1 MGNLQNSEMR
11 HVASNGENVEVTAEY
26 KEWITDIKLR
36 IRQSQ
41 IKAAVK
47 INTELLKFY
56 WYLGNG
62 IVEKQKHAHWGDG
75 FLKRLSKDL
84 MTDFPDIK
92 GFELRNLRRIKQWF
106 LTYNQLDTIRAQAV
120 PELQDMFFSIPWG
133 HHILI
138 MQRCKNIDEALFYIQ
153 QTLENNW
160 SRGVLDWQIDS
171 NLYERKG
178 SKISNFSKTLPD
190 VQGDLA
196 NQIIKDPYNFDF
208 LTISENY
215 KEKDLQRC
223 LEDNIY
229 RFLLELGKGFSFVG
243 RQVKLEV
250 GGDDFYCD
258 LLFYHIPLKRYV
270 VIELKTCKFEPEF
283 VSKINFYCNAVNHL
297 IKGSD
302 DNDTIGLLICK
313 ERNDIVAE
321 WTIENAPVPI
331 GISKYEIQNFMKGTL
346 TADS

>member
-1 MGNLQNSEMR
+1 MNL
-11 HVASNGENVEVTAEY
+11 
-26 KEWITDIKLR
+26 KLR

-47 INTELLKFY
+47 VNTELLRLY
-56 WYLGNG
+56 WQMGSE
-62 IVEKQKHAHWGDG
+62 IVEKQKNAHWGDG
-75 FLKRLSKDL
+75 FLKQLSNDL
-84 MTDFPDIK
+84 MSDFPDMK
-92 GFELRNLRRIKQWF
+92 GFEVRNLRRMKQWF
-106 LTYNQLDTIRAQAV
+106 LTYCQADTIRTQVV
-120 PELQDMFFSIPWG
+120 PELQESFFSIPWG

-138 MQRCKNIDEALFYIQ
+138 MQRCKDINKAVFYIQ

-160 SRGVLDWQIDS
+160 SRNVLDWQIDS
-171 NLYERKG
+171 NLYERSG
-178 SKISNFSKTLPD
+178 SKISNFSKILPD
-190 VQGDLA
+190 VQSDLA

-208 LTISENY
+208 LNLNEDY
-215 KEKDLQRC
+215 KEKDLQRS

-258 LLFYHIPLKRYV
+258 MLFYHIPLKRYV
-270 VIELKTCKFEPEF
+270 VIELKTGKFEPEY
-283 VSKINFYCNAVNHL
+283 VSKVNFYCNAVNHL
-297 IKGSD
+297 IKGDD

-331 GISKYEIQNFMKGTL
+331 GISKYELQNLVKEI
-346 TADS
+346 

>member
-1 MGNLQNSEMR
+1 MKKSNENNSKDISFE
-11 HVASNGENVEVTAEY
+11 SNQENIITSEY
-26 KEWITDIKLR
+26 KNWIVDLKLR

-47 INTELLKFY
+47 VNTELLRLY
-56 WYLGNG
+56 WQMGIE
-62 IVEKQKHAHWGDG
+62 IVEKQKNAHWGDG
-75 FLKRLSKDL
+75 FLKQLSNDL
-84 MTDFPDIK
+84 MSDFPDMK
-92 GFELRNLRRIKQWF
+92 GFSYRNLRAIKQWF
-106 LTYNQLDTIRAQAV
+106 LFYNESFTKWQQVAAILENT
-120 PELQDMFFSIPWG
+120 FFSIPWG

-138 MQRCKNIDEALFYIQ
+138 MQRCKNIDTALFYIQ

-160 SRGVLDWQIDS
+160 SRNVLDWQIDS

-178 SKISNFSKTLPD
+178 SKLSNFSKVLPD
-190 VQGDLA
+190 VQSDLA

-208 LTISENY
+208 LSLSENY
-215 KEKDLQRC
+215 KEKDLQRN

-229 RFLLELGKGFSFVG
+229 HFLLELGKGFSFVG

-258 LLFYHIPLKRYV
+258 MLFYHIPLKRYV
-270 VIELKTCKFEPEF
+270 VIELKTGKFEPEY
-283 VSKINFYCNAVNHL
+283 VSKVNFYCNAVNHL
-297 IKGSD
+297 IKGDD

-331 GISKYEIQNFMKGTL
+331 GISKYELQNLITN
-346 TADS
+346 S

>member
-1 MGNLQNSEMR
+1 MKESKTHDPKEIPFE
-11 HVASNGENVEVTAEY
+11 SNQENIITSEY
-26 KEWITDIKLR
+26 KNWIVDLKLR

-47 INTELLKFY
+47 VNTELLRLY
-56 WYLGNG
+56 WQMGSE
-62 IVEKQKHAHWGDG
+62 IVEKQKNAHWGDG
-75 FLKRLSKDL
+75 FLKQLSNDL
-84 MTDFPDIK
+84 MSDFPDIK
-92 GFELRNLRRIKQWF
+92 GFEVRNLRRMKQWF
-106 LTYNQLDTIRAQAV
+106 LTYCQTDTIRTQVV
-120 PELQDMFFSIPWG
+120 PELQESFFSIPWG

-138 MQRCKNIDEALFYIQ
+138 MQRCKDINKAVFYIQ

-160 SRGVLDWQIDS
+160 SRNVLDWQIDS
-171 NLYERKG
+171 NLYERRG
-178 SKISNFSKTLPD
+178 SKISNFSKVLPD
-190 VQGDLA
+190 VQSDLA

-208 LTISENY
+208 LTLNEDY
-215 KEKDLQRC
+215 KEKDLQRS

-258 LLFYHIPLKRYV
+258 MLFYHIPLKRYV
-270 VIELKTCKFEPEF
+270 VIELKTGKFEPEY
-283 VSKINFYCNAVNHL
+283 VSKVNFYCNAVNHL
-297 IKGSD
+297 IKGDD

-321 WTIENAPVPI
+321 WTIENAPIPI
-331 GISKYEIQNFMKGTL
+331 GISKYELQNLVK
-346 TADS
+346 DI

>member
-1 MGNLQNSEMR
+1 MSVSEFR
-11 HVASNGENVEVTAEY
+11 VPGAEF
-26 KEWITDIKLR
+26 R
-36 IRQSQ
+36 VQR
-41 IKAAVK
+41 
-47 INTELLKFY
+47 
-56 WYLGNG
+56 
-62 IVEKQKHAHWGDG
+62 
-75 FLKRLSKDL
+75 
-84 MTDFPDIK
+84 
-92 GFELRNLRRIKQWF
+92 QWF
-106 LTYNQLDTIRAQAV
+106 LTYNQLDAIRAQDV
-120 PELQDMFFSIPWG
+120 PELQNMFFSIPWG

-138 MQRCKNIDEALFYIQ
+138 MQRCKNIDKALFYIQ

-160 SRGVLDWQIDS
+160 SRSVLDWQIDS

-178 SKISNFSKTLPD
+178 SKISNFSKTMPD
-190 VQGDLA
+190 VQSDLA
-196 NQIIKDPYNFDF
+196 NQIVKDPYNFDF
-208 LTISENY
+208 LTISEDY

-250 GGDDFYCD
+250 GDDNFYCD
-258 LLFYHIPLKRYV
+258 MLFYHIPLKRYV

-297 IKGSD
+297 IKGPD

-321 WTIENAPVPI
+321 WTIENAPIPI
-331 GISKYEIQNFMKGTL
+331 GISKYELQNFIKEL
-346 TADS
+346 

>member
-1 MGNLQNSEMR
+1 MKESKTHDSKEISFE
-11 HVASNGENVEVTAEY
+11 SNQENIITSEY
-26 KEWITDIKLR
+26 KNWIVDLKLR

-47 INTELLKFY
+47 VNTELLRLY
-56 WYLGNG
+56 WQMGSE
-62 IVEKQKHAHWGDG
+62 IVEKQKNAHWGDG
-75 FLKRLSKDL
+75 FLKQLSNDL
-84 MTDFPDIK
+84 MSDFPDMK
-92 GFELRNLRRIKQWF
+92 GFEVRNLRRMKQWF
-106 LTYNQLDTIRAQAV
+106 LTYCQTDIIRTQVV
-120 PELQDMFFSIPWG
+120 PELQESFFSIPWG

-138 MQRCKNIDEALFYIQ
+138 MQRCKDINKAVFYIQ

-160 SRGVLDWQIDS
+160 SRNVLDWQIDS
-171 NLYERKG
+171 NLYERRG
-178 SKISNFSKTLPD
+178 SKISNFSKVLPD
-190 VQGDLA
+190 VQSDLA

-208 LTISENY
+208 LTLNEDY
-215 KEKDLQRC
+215 KEKDLQRS

-258 LLFYHIPLKRYV
+258 MLFYHIPLKRYV
-270 VIELKTCKFEPEF
+270 VIELKTGKFEPEY
-283 VSKINFYCNAVNHL
+283 VSKVNFYCNAVNHL
-297 IKGSD
+297 IKGDD

-331 GISKYEIQNFMKGTL
+331 GISKYELQNLVK
-346 TADS
+346 DI

>member
-1 MGNLQNSEMR
+1 MKESKTHDSKEISFE
-11 HVASNGENVEVTAEY
+11 SNQENIITSEY
-26 KEWITDIKLR
+26 KNWIVDLKLR

-47 INTELLKFY
+47 VNTELLRLY
-56 WYLGNG
+56 WHMGSE
-62 IVEKQKHAHWGDG
+62 IVEKQKNAHWGDG
-75 FLKRLSKDL
+75 FLKQLSNDL
-84 MTDFPDIK
+84 MSDFPDIK
-92 GFELRNLRRIKQWF
+92 GFEVRNLRRMKQWF
-106 LTYNQLDTIRAQAV
+106 LTYCQTDIIRTQVV
-120 PELQDMFFSIPWG
+120 PELQESFFSIPWG

-138 MQRCKNIDEALFYIQ
+138 MQRCKDINKAVFYIQ

-160 SRGVLDWQIDS
+160 SRNVLDWQIDS
-171 NLYERKG
+171 NLYERRG
-178 SKISNFSKTLPD
+178 SKISNFSKVLPD
-190 VQGDLA
+190 VQSDLA

-208 LTISENY
+208 LTLNEDY
-215 KEKDLQRC
+215 KEKDLQRS

-258 LLFYHIPLKRYV
+258 MLFYHIPLKRYV
-270 VIELKTCKFEPEF
+270 VIELKTGKFEPEY
-283 VSKINFYCNAVNHL
+283 VSKVNFYCNAVNHL
-297 IKGSD
+297 IKGDD

-331 GISKYEIQNFMKGTL
+331 GISKYELQNLVK
-346 TADS
+346 DI

>member
-1 MGNLQNSEMR
+1 MKESKTHDSKEIPFE
-11 HVASNGENVEVTAEY
+11 SNQENIITSEY
-26 KEWITDIKLR
+26 KNWIVDLKLR

-47 INTELLKFY
+47 VNSELLRLY
-56 WYLGNG
+56 WQMGSE
-62 IVEKQKHAHWGDG
+62 IVEKQKNAHWGDG
-75 FLKRLSKDL
+75 FLKQLSNDL
-84 MTDFPDIK
+84 MSDFPDIK
-92 GFELRNLRRIKQWF
+92 GFEVRNLRRMKQWF
-106 LTYNQLDTIRAQAV
+106 LTYCQTDTIRTQVV
-120 PELQDMFFSIPWG
+120 PELQESFFSIPWG

-138 MQRCKNIDEALFYIQ
+138 MQRCKDINKAVFYIQ

-160 SRGVLDWQIDS
+160 SRNVLDWQIDS
-171 NLYERKG
+171 NLYERRG
-178 SKISNFSKTLPD
+178 SKISNFSKVLPD
-190 VQGDLA
+190 VQSDLA

-208 LTISENY
+208 LTLNEDY
-215 KEKDLQRC
+215 KEKDLQRS

-258 LLFYHIPLKRYV
+258 MLFYHIPLKRYV
-270 VIELKTCKFEPEF
+270 VIELKTGKFEPEY
-283 VSKINFYCNAVNHL
+283 VSKVNFYCNAVNHL
-297 IKGSD
+297 IKGDD

-331 GISKYEIQNFMKGTL
+331 GISKYELQNLVK
-346 TADS
+346 DI

>member
-1 MGNLQNSEMR
+1 MKESKTHDSKEISFE
-11 HVASNGENVEVTAEY
+11 SNQENIITSEY
-26 KEWITDIKLR
+26 KNWIVDLKLR

-47 INTELLKFY
+47 VNTELLRLY
-56 WYLGNG
+56 WQMGSE
-62 IVEKQKHAHWGDG
+62 IVEKQKNAHWGDG
-75 FLKRLSKDL
+75 FLKQLSNDL
-84 MTDFPDIK
+84 MSDFPDMKGFSYRNLKFVRQWFSFYNDNIIK
-92 GFELRNLRRIKQWF
+92 GKQVVSQFEDLL
-106 LTYNQLDTIRAQAV
+106 
-120 PELQDMFFSIPWG
+120 FSIPWG

-138 MQRCKNIDEALFYIQ
+138 MQRCKDINKAVFYIQ

-160 SRGVLDWQIDS
+160 SRNVLDWQIDS
-171 NLYERKG
+171 NLYERRG
-178 SKISNFSKTLPD
+178 SKISNFSKVLPD
-190 VQGDLA
+190 VQSDLA

-208 LTISENY
+208 LTLNEDY
-215 KEKDLQRC
+215 KEKDLQRS
-223 LEDNIY
+223 LEDNIF

-258 LLFYHIPLKRYV
+258 MLFYHIPLKRYV
-270 VIELKTCKFEPEF
+270 VIELKTGKFEPEY
-283 VSKINFYCNAVNHL
+283 VSKVNFYCNAVNHL
-297 IKGSD
+297 IKGDD

-331 GISKYEIQNFMKGTL
+331 GISKYELQNLVK
-346 TADS
+346 DI

>member
-1 MGNLQNSEMR
+1 MKESKTHDSKEIPFE
-11 HVASNGENVEVTAEY
+11 SNQENIITSEY
-26 KEWITDIKLR
+26 KNWIVDLKLR

-47 INTELLKFY
+47 VNSELLRLY
-56 WYLGNG
+56 WQMGSE
-62 IVEKQKHAHWGDG
+62 IVEKQKNAHWGDG
-75 FLKRLSKDL
+75 FLKQLSNDL
-84 MTDFPDIK
+84 MSDFPDIK
-92 GFELRNLRRIKQWF
+92 GFEVRNLRRMKQWF
-106 LTYNQLDTIRAQAV
+106 LTYCQTDIIRTQVV
-120 PELQDMFFSIPWG
+120 PELQESFFSIPWG

-138 MQRCKNIDEALFYIQ
+138 MQRCKDINKAVFYIQ

-160 SRGVLDWQIDS
+160 SRNVLDWQIDS
-171 NLYERKG
+171 NLYERRG
-178 SKISNFSKTLPD
+178 SKISNFSKVLPD
-190 VQGDLA
+190 VQSDLA

-208 LTISENY
+208 LTLNEDY
-215 KEKDLQRC
+215 KEKDLQRS

-258 LLFYHIPLKRYV
+258 MLFYHIPLKRYV
-270 VIELKTCKFEPEF
+270 VIELKTGKFEPEY
-283 VSKINFYCNAVNHL
+283 VSKVNFYCNAVNHL
-297 IKGSD
+297 IKGDD

-331 GISKYEIQNFMKGTL
+331 GISKYELQNLVK
-346 TADS
+346 DI

>member
-1 MGNLQNSEMR
+1 MN
-11 HVASNGENVEVTAEY
+11 
-26 KEWITDIKLR
+26 WIVDLKLR

-47 INTELLKFY
+47 VNTELLRLY
-56 WYLGNG
+56 WQMGSE
-62 IVEKQKHAHWGDG
+62 IVEKQKNAHWGDG
-75 FLKRLSKDL
+75 FLKQLSNDL
-84 MTDFPDIK
+84 MSDFPDMK
-92 GFELRNLRRIKQWF
+92 GFEIRNLRRIKQWF
-106 LTYNQLDTIRAQAV
+106 LTYCQTDTIRAQVV
-120 PELQDMFFSIPWG
+120 PELQESFFSIPWG

-138 MQRCKNIDEALFYIQ
+138 MQRCKDINKAVFYIQ

-160 SRGVLDWQIDS
+160 SRNVLDWQIDS
-171 NLYERKG
+171 NLYERRG
-178 SKISNFSKTLPD
+178 SKISNFSKILPD
-190 VQGDLA
+190 VQSDLA

-208 LTISENY
+208 LTLNEDY
-215 KEKDLQRC
+215 KEKDLQRS

-258 LLFYHIPLKRYV
+258 MLFYHIPLKRYV
-270 VIELKTCKFEPEF
+270 VIELKTGKFEPEY
-283 VSKINFYCNAVNHL
+283 VSKVNFYCNAVNHL
-297 IKGSD
+297 IKGD
-302 DNDTIGLLICK
+302 NDNDTIGLLICK

-331 GISKYEIQNFMKGTL
+331 GISKYELQNLVKEI
-346 TADS
+346 

>member
-1 MGNLQNSEMR
+1 MKESKTHDSKEISFE
-11 HVASNGENVEVTAEY
+11 SNQENIITSEY
-26 KEWITDIKLR
+26 KNWIVDLKLR

-47 INTELLKFY
+47 VNTELLRLY
-56 WYLGNG
+56 WQMGSE
-62 IVEKQKHAHWGDG
+62 IVEKHKNAHWGDG
-75 FLKRLSKDL
+75 FLKQLSNDL
-84 MTDFPDIK
+84 MSDFPDMK
-92 GFELRNLRRIKQWF
+92 GFSYRNLRAIKQWF
-106 LTYNQLDTIRAQAV
+106 LFYNESFTKWQQVAAILENT
-120 PELQDMFFSIPWG
+120 FFSIPWG

-138 MQRCKNIDEALFYIQ
+138 MQRCKNIDTALFYIQ

-160 SRGVLDWQIDS
+160 SRNVLDWQIDS

-178 SKISNFSKTLPD
+178 SKTCNFSKVLPNVD
-190 VQGDLA
+190 SDLA

-208 LTISENY
+208 LSLSENY
-215 KEKDLQRC
+215 KEKDLQRN

-229 RFLLELGKGFSFVG
+229 HFLLELGKGFSFVG

-258 LLFYHIPLKRYV
+258 MLFYHIPLKRYV
-270 VIELKTCKFEPEF
+270 VIELKTGKFEPEY
-283 VSKINFYCNAVNHL
+283 VSKVNFYCNAVNHL
-297 IKGSD
+297 IKGDD

-331 GISKYEIQNFMKGTL
+331 GISKYELQNLVK
-346 TADS
+346 DI